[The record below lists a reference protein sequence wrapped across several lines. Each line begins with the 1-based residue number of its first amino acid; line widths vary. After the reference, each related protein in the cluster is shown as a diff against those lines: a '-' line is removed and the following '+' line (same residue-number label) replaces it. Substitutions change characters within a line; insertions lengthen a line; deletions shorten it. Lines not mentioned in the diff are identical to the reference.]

1 MKLRIKIL
9 LFSFFAFL
17 VLSIIMLICNSERIP
32 VGILSDV
39 SFGMPIRKVEA
50 VLGNPINDYKEANT
64 NTTTI
69 EYQME
74 VCGYLSDVSLSFSRK
89 FLSNGLSQVYIHI
102 DNIPDTSLVRDKIIK
117 EAYDT
122 FMDYDNFFYDG
133 SDPNCVSLGTD
144 NGATGIYCEIIT
156 GEKSIFVYCNNFK

>member
-9 LFSFFAFL
+9 LFGFFAFL

-39 SFGMPIRKVEA
+39 SVAMPIRKVEA
-50 VLGNPINDYKEANT
+50 VLG

-74 VCGYLSDVSLSFSRK
+74 VCGYLSDVSLSFSRN

-102 DNIPDTSLVRDKIIK
+102 NNIPDTSLVRDKVIK

-122 FMDYDNFFYDG
+122 FIDYDNFFYDD

-156 GEKSIFVYCNNFK
+156 GEKSVSVYCNNFK